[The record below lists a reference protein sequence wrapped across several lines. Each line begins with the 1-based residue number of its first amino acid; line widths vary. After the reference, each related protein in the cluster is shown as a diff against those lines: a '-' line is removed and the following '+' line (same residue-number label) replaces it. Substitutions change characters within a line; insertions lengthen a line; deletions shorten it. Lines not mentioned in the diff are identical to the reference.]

1 MTDEKAYESPQALRQ
16 AVTDRLRALA
26 TPKGRW
32 TLAELQRQFAYDRL
46 LARLYVID
54 DSWVLK
60 GAVALLA
67 RQVSVRHSTD
77 IDLYRDAER
86 TMVERELRA
95 GAELDLGDWFRFDI
109 GVGENLSGA
118 TGGKRYPV
126 TAWIGAT
133 RWATF
138 HVDLVGTGVRMT
150 GVPDHVSSVVEIS
163 IPGIEQPG
171 YRAYPL
177 VDHVADVTSLVA
189 CGMPGF
195 SHRNPV
201 STTRPF
207 VASARLRASPIRAC
221 RTSGRSTWRL
231 MTPGRRSTLSAPTVA
246 RCTSKP
252 VPSVISARWP
262 WWAIPA
268 APS

>member
-1 MTDEKAYESPQALRQ
+1 
-16 AVTDRLRALA
+16 
-26 TPKGRW
+26 
-32 TLAELQRQFAYDRL
+32 
-46 LARLYVID
+46 
-54 DSWVLK
+54 
-60 GAVALLA
+60 
-67 RQVSVRHSTD
+67 
-77 IDLYRDAER
+77 
-86 TMVERELRA
+86 MVERELRA

-201 STTRPF
+201 STTRSLCGVGSIASQSDSGVPD
-207 VASARLRASPIRAC
+207 VWSIYLATDDAGKTVDAVCANGGQMYVQASAVGDLGTMAVVGDPGGSILRAANEARY
-221 RTSGRSTWRL
+221 GRLAAAADPTGVNPRQRRIVV
-231 MTPGRRSTLSAPTVA
+231 GRREGAREDSACTVQPT
-246 RCTSKP
+246 RCLVGVRVVLGANLP
-252 VPSVISARWP
+252 QPPSVP
-262 WWAIPA
+262 TE
-268 APS
+268 